1 MVLPIYLYD
10 HPILR
15 KKLSLVENINDE
27 LVSLIENMHLTKEA
41 AEGIGLASNQ
51 VGQDYRLITVDLRGI
66 KDHENFKPLTLINP
80 IINAFSEEKE
90 KYDEGCLSL
99 PDLRA
104 DVIRPIE
111 IEVSFYDEN
120 MIEKSINA
128 NEILARVIQHEV
140 DHLNG
145 IYFFDHLST
154 VKRSLLKRKLLE
166 IKRGYIDTDYLIY
179 N

>member
-27 LVSLIENMHLTKEA
+27 LVSLIENMHLTMEA

>member
-1 MVLPIYLYD
+1 
-10 HPILR
+10 
-15 KKLSLVENINDE
+15 
-27 LVSLIENMHLTKEA
+27 
-41 AEGIGLASNQ
+41 
-51 VGQDYRLITVDLRGI
+51 
-66 KDHENFKPLTLINP
+66 
-80 IINAFSEEKE
+80 
-90 KYDEGCLSL
+90 
-99 PDLRA
+99 
-104 DVIRPIE
+104 
-111 IEVSFYDEN
+111 